1 MWVHRKIHFLGRGS
15 GGGVGVHKKKSN
27 ILRGIAYKKGLGQFA
42 DLRQG
47 AWKKKRAMRS
57 MKIISSHQAEFS
69 YPAFFELV

>member
-1 MWVHRKIHFLGRGS
+1 MGS
-15 GGGVGVHKKKSN
+15 QENPFFREGEWWWCWCSQKKSN